1 MFHGLPPFAAVLFA
15 TSDPRSVVLLPSD
28 IPPVMPPP
36 TQSAWFCAIV
46 ECVMVATVLALM
58 RMAPPSPE
66 LPLFGGMPFA
76 RFPVN
81 VLFVIAVGV
90 ACSSH
95 SAPPWPR
102 VLFPLNVLRAIVSEP
117 FWW

>member
-1 MFHGLPPFAAVLFA
+1 M
-15 TSDPRSVVLLPSD
+15 LLPLD
-28 IPPVMPPP
+28 IPPVIAPP
-36 TQSAWFCAIV
+36 TQSAWLFAIV
-46 ECVMVATVLALM
+46 ECVMVATVLALI

-76 RFPVN
+76 RLPVK
-81 VLFVIAVGV
+81 VLLVIAVGV
-90 ACSSH
+90 ASSSH

-102 VLFPLNVLRAIVSEP
+102 VMFPLKVLRVIVSEP